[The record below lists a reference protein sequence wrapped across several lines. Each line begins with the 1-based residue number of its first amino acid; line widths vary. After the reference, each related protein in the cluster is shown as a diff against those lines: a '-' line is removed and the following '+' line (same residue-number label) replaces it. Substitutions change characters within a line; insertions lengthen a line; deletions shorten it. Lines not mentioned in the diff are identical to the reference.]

1 MPHPSS
7 KRRTSHF
14 GLIFPNVL
22 TQTNKK
28 RIVICIESVS
38 LDEEF
43 TMTDDSRTPHGQEHL
58 SDTFLWL
65 VGAPLAV
72 LDALYLTRLAP
83 PVDPEHP
90 DTLILWALGIAA
102 CLLLSWSLLSSAC
115 AHLVLLRTTPPIVRR
130 IARAVVAR
138 CGTRLSRTL
147 LARAG
152 AGALIGS
159 ALVTGAPVA
168 ATLAT
173 PQDLTI
179 PGVSLT
185 WADSPRATQEPTQ
198 TAPAGLTTPAPAQD
212 EPSPPTPHMPDS
224 ITVAPGDSLWSIAAS
239 LHPDADDASIDAAWR
254 AIHEANADTLPD
266 PNLIRPGQILTL
278 PQDLP

>member
-14 GLIFPNVL
+14 HLIFPNVL
-22 TQTNKK
+22 TRTNKK

-58 SDTFLWL
+58 SDAFLWL
-65 VGAPLAV
+65 VGAPLTV

-115 AHLVLLRTTPPIVRR
+115 AHLVLLRATPPIVRR

-138 CGTRLSRTL
+138 YGTRLSRTL

-198 TAPAGLTTPAPAQD
+198 TDPAGLTTPAPAQD

-254 AIHEANADTLPD
+254 AIREANADILPD
-266 PNLIRPGQILTL
+266 PNLIPPGQILPL